1 MRNYVRVDLGRIA
14 ANYRAIQAACPERS
28 EVLAVI
34 KDDAYGHGA
43 IPVAHAL
50 AAQGCRRF
58 AVASLEEA
66 ASLREAGLC
75 GEIIALGGF
84 FAGQERDAAELE
96 ITPAVH
102 TAEALERWS
111 KQGADLGRKL
121 PCHLKFDTGMTR
133 LGLPA
138 NVAATLE
145 LLAQNTGVEVR
156 GLATQLASSEDFYGA
171 HSSEQLHRFLELRDQ
186 LAANGLRPPFV
197 HYGNSA
203 AVAYGDL
210 SHGNLVRCGL
220 ALYGYVNPAPGG
232 EPSRLDLQPA
242 LEWRSKILAVRE
254 VPGGSRLG
262 YGGGFTAPAAM
273 RIAALSA
280 GYGDGYPRALS
291 GKGIVVVQGCRRP
304 VVGKISMDI
313 TLIDVTSEPAV
324 SSMDEA
330 ILIGDDVSAAE
341 LARLCDTIPYEILSR
356 ISSRAER
363 RYAG

>member
-1 MRNYVRVDLGRIA
+1 MRNSVRVDLGRIA
-14 ANYRAIQAACPERS
+14 ANYRAIQAACPQGA
-28 EVLAVI
+28 EVLAVV

-43 IPVAHAL
+43 VPVSHAL

-66 ASLREAGLC
+66 AALREAGIC

-84 FAGQERDAAELE
+84 FAGQEQDAAELE

-111 KQGADLGRKL
+111 RQGANLGRKL
-121 PCHLKFDTGMTR
+121 PCHLKFDSGMTR

-138 NVAATLE
+138 DAAATLA
-145 LLAQNTGVEVR
+145 LLARHPGVEVR
-156 GLATQLASSEDFYGA
+156 GMATQLASSEDFHGA
-171 HSSEQLHRFLELRDQ
+171 HSSEQLRRFLGLRDQ
-186 LAANGLRPPFV
+186 LAAGGLKPPFV
-197 HYGNSA
+197 HYANSA

-210 SHGNLVRCGL
+210 SESNLVRCGL

-232 EPSRLDLQPA
+232 ALSRLDLKPA
-242 LEWRSKILAVRE
+242 LEWRSKVLAVRE
-254 VPGGSRLG
+254 VPAGSRLG
-262 YGGGFTAPAAM
+262 YGGTFTAPGPM
-273 RIAALSA
+273 RIAALA
-280 GYGDGYPRALS
+280 VGYGDGYPRALS
-291 GKGIVVVQGCRRP
+291 GKGIVVIQGCRRP

-324 SSMDEA
+324 TLLDEA

-341 LARLCDTIPYEILSR
+341 LAGLCDTIPYEILSR
-356 ISSRAER
+356 ISPRAER
-363 RYAG
+363 RYA

>member
-14 ANYRAIQAACPERS
+14 ANYRAIQAACPEGS

-43 IPVAHAL
+43 VPVAHAL

-66 ASLREAGLC
+66 AALREAGIC
-75 GEIIALGGF
+75 GEIVALGGF

-102 TAEALERWS
+102 TAEALLRWS

-121 PCHLKFDTGMTR
+121 PCHLKFDSGMTR

-138 NVAATLE
+138 DAAATLD

-156 GLATQLASSEDFYGA
+156 GLATHLASSEDFYGE
-171 HSSEQLHRFLELRDQ
+171 HSREQLERFFALRQQ
-186 LAANGLRPPFV
+186 LAAGGLQPPFT
-197 HYGNSA
+197 HYANSA

-210 SHGNLVRCGL
+210 SRGNLVRCGL

-242 LEWRSKILAVRE
+242 LEWRSNVLAVRE
-254 VPGGSRLG
+254 VPAGARLG
-262 YGGGFTAPAAM
+262 YGGGFTAPAPM

-291 GKGIVVVQGCRRP
+291 GKGIAVVQGCRRP

-313 TLIDVTSEPAV
+313 TLIDVTSAPAV
-324 SSMDEA
+324 SLMDEA

-341 LARLCDTIPYEILSR
+341 LAGLCDTIPYEILSR
-356 ISSRAER
+356 ISPRAER
-363 RYAG
+363 RYA

>member
-1 MRNYVRVDLGRIA
+1 MRNYVRVDLERIA
-14 ANYRAIQAACPERS
+14 ANYRAIQAACPLGS
-28 EVLAVI
+28 EVLAVV

-43 IPVAHAL
+43 VPVAHAL
-50 AAQGCRRF
+50 AAQGCGRF

-66 ASLREAGLC
+66 AALREAGIR
-75 GEIIALGGF
+75 GEIVALGGF
-84 FAGQERDAAELE
+84 FAGQERDAAQLD
-96 ITPAVH
+96 ISPAIH

-138 NVAATLE
+138 DAAATLE
-145 LLAQNTGVEVR
+145 LLARNGGVEVR
-156 GLATQLASSEDFYGA
+156 GLATQLASSEDFYGV
-171 HSSEQLHRFLELRDQ
+171 HSSEQLRSFFHLRDS
-186 LAANGLRPPFV
+186 LAAGGLQPPFL

-210 SHGNLVRCGL
+210 SQGNLVRCGL
-220 ALYGYVNPAPGG
+220 ALYGYVNPSPGG
-232 EPSRLDLQPA
+232 KPSRLNLRPA
-242 LEWRSKILAVRE
+242 LEWRCNILAVRE
-254 VPGGSRLG
+254 VPAGARLG
-262 YGGGFTAPAAM
+262 YGGGFVAPAAM
-273 RIAALSA
+273 RIAALSV

-291 GKGIVVVQGCRRP
+291 DKGIVVVQGCKRP

-313 TLIDVTSEPAV
+313 TLIDVTSQPTV
-324 SSMDEA
+324 SSADEA

-356 ISSRAER
+356 SSPRAER
-363 RYAG
+363 RYA

>member
-1 MRNYVRVDLGRIA
+1 MRNSVRVDLGRIA
-14 ANYRAIQAACPERS
+14 ANYRAIQAACPQGV
-28 EVLAVI
+28 EVLAVV

-43 IPVAHAL
+43 VPVAHAL
-50 AAQGCRRF
+50 AAEGCRRF

-66 ASLREAGLC
+66 ALLREAGIC

-84 FAGQERDAAELE
+84 FAGQERDAAEME

-111 KQGADLGRKL
+111 RQGADLGRKL

-138 NVAATLE
+138 DAAATLG
-145 LLAQNTGVEVR
+145 LLALYNGVEVR
-156 GLATQLASSEDFYGA
+156 GMATQLASSEDFGGA
-171 HSSEQLHRFLELRDQ
+171 HSTEQLQRFFDLRQ
-186 LAANGLRPPFV
+186 RLAAGGLVPPFV
-197 HYGNSA
+197 HYANSA

-210 SHGNLVRCGL
+210 AQGNLVRCGL

-232 EPSRLDLQPA
+232 QPSRLDLKPA

-254 VPGGSRLG
+254 VPAGSRLG
-262 YGGGFTAPAAM
+262 YGGTFTAPEPM
-273 RIAALSA
+273 RIAALSV

-291 GKGIVVVQGCRRP
+291 GKGIVVVQGRRRP

-313 TLIDVTSEPAV
+313 TLIDVTSAPAV
-324 SSMDEA
+324 SPADEA
-330 ILIGDDVSAAE
+330 TLIGDDVTAAE
-341 LARLCDTIPYEILSR
+341 LAGICDTIPYEILSR
-356 ISSRAER
+356 ISPRAER
-363 RYAG
+363 RYA

>member
-28 EVLAVI
+28 EVLAVV

-66 ASLREAGLC
+66 AALREAGIC
-75 GEIIALGGF
+75 VEIVALGGF
-84 FAGQERDAAELE
+84 FAGQEREAAELE
-96 ITPAVH
+96 ITPAIH

-111 KQGADLGRKL
+111 KQGVELGRKL

-138 NVAATLE
+138 DAAATLE
-145 LLAQNTGVEVR
+145 LLAQNTGLEVR
-156 GLATQLASSEDFYGA
+156 GIATHLASSEDFHGA
-171 HSSEQLHRFLELRDQ
+171 HSSEQLQRFFDLRDS
-186 LAANGLRPPFV
+186 LAASGLQPPFV

-210 SHGNLVRCGL
+210 SQGNLVRCGL

-242 LEWRSKILAVRE
+242 LEWRCNILAVRE
-254 VPGGSRLG
+254 VPAGARLG
-262 YGGGFTAPAAM
+262 YGGGFVAPTTM
-273 RIAALSA
+273 RIAALSV
-280 GYGDGYPRALS
+280 GYGDGYSRALS
-291 GKGIVVVQGCRRP
+291 DKGMVVVQGRKRP
-304 VVGKISMDI
+304 VVGKVSMDI
-313 TLIDVTSEPAV
+313 TLIDATSNPAV
-324 SSMDEA
+324 SSADEA
-330 ILIGDDVSAAE
+330 ILIGDGVTAAE
-341 LARLCDTIPYEILSR
+341 LALLCDTIPYEILSR
-356 ISSRAER
+356 ISPRAER
-363 RYAG
+363 RYA

>member
-1 MRNYVRVDLGRIA
+1 MRNSVRVDLGRIA
-14 ANYRAIQAACPERS
+14 ANYRAIQAACPEGS
-28 EVLAVI
+28 EVLAVV

-66 ASLREAGLC
+66 AGLREAGIC
-75 GEIIALGGF
+75 GEIVALGGL

-96 ITPAVH
+96 ITPAIH
-102 TAEALERWS
+102 TAEGLERWS
-111 KQGADLGRKL
+111 KQGAELGRKL

-138 NVAATLE
+138 DAAATLE
-145 LLAQNTGVEVR
+145 LLALHPGVEVR

-171 HSSEQLHRFLELRDQ
+171 HSSEQLRRFADLRQ
-186 LAANGLRPPFV
+186 GLAAGGVRPPFV

-210 SHGNLVRCGL
+210 SRGNLVRCGL

-232 EPSRLDLQPA
+232 ERPRLELRPA

-254 VPGGSRLG
+254 VPAGSRLG
-262 YGGGFTAPAAM
+262 YGGAFTAPAPM
-273 RIAALSA
+273 RIAALA
-280 GYGDGYPRALS
+280 VGYGDGYPRALS
-291 GKGIVVVQGCRRP
+291 GKGIVVVQGRRRP

-313 TLIDVTSEPAV
+313 TLIDVTAG
-324 SSMDEA
+324 SSVTPEDEA
-330 ILIGDDVSAAE
+330 VLIGDDVTAAE
-341 LARLCDTIPYEILSR
+341 LAALCDTIPYEILSR
-356 ISSRAER
+356 ISPRAER
-363 RYAG
+363 RYA